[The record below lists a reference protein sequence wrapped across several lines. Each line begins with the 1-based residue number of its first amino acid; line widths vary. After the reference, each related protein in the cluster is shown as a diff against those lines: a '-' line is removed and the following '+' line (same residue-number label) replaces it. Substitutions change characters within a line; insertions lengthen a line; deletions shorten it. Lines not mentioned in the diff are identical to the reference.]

1 MAPSLQQ
8 PDHNAEG
15 VPRLLLQLEPW
26 YRTFLGNLADHLGYR
41 RPPPL
46 PLLSGPAAFWS
57 DVFVDRRIPL
67 APFRQS
73 LLCHIFVLVAVWGF
87 TQTWVKRS
95 RMLPQDIARGQ
106 KISYFEVT
114 EYLPTISSG
123 GSPAK
128 VGPKGE
134 PAYAKQPIISL
145 PELPDNRTQTII
157 NPSAP
162 KLLANEAKLPNLVAW
177 THVPAPS
184 PSAATRSASQLHLPA
199 DAVTVVQ
206 PTPDAAQRKIT
217 ELRLPKLDVAVVEP
231 APTHAA
237 QRKLGDLN
245 IDYFEAQLLA
255 PKLAVAE
262 QRAAAGSAAA
272 MANVPPPP
280 PSEVAGGSRQAIGQL
295 IALGL
300 NPVTP
305 AGPIEVPQG
314 SRRGTFA
321 ATPEGKAGA
330 PGTPDVQGG
339 EKGDGAPG
347 NASSGRATGPGAGD
361 IPHGVFVGGGPGPSA
376 TVPVVGKTPPGGG
389 TPNMRALIAAST
401 PRPDIPRSSQ
411 PGAMVARPELGKIE
425 DQVFGTKRYYSLV
438 LNMPNLTSAGGSW
451 IIRFAELNENRAP
464 GELMGPVATHKVD
477 PAYPAEMMRAR
488 VEGTVTLYAVIRS
501 DGSVGEIRVL
511 RGLDERLDENAKVA
525 LSRWQFRPAMKNGT
539 AVDLEAVVQI
549 PFAASKLPF

>member
-1 MAPSLQQ
+1 MAPSSQQ
-8 PDHNAEG
+8 LDHNSEG

-26 YRTFLGNLADHLGYR
+26 YRTFLGNLAHHLAYR

-46 PLLSGPAAFWS
+46 PLRSSPAAFWP
-57 DVFVDRRIPL
+57 DVFVERRIPL
-67 APFRQS
+67 VPFQQS
-73 LLCHIFVLVAVWGF
+73 LLCHIFVLVAIWGF
-87 TQTWVKRS
+87 TQTLVKRS
-95 RMLPQDIARGQ
+95 RMVPQDITRS

-114 EYLPTISSG
+114 EYLPTISTG

-134 PAYAKQPIISL
+134 PAYAKQPIISV
-145 PELPDNRTQTII
+145 PELSDNRTQTII
-157 NPSAP
+157 NPNAP
-162 KLLANEAKLPNLVAW
+162 KLLASGAKLPNLVAW
-177 THVPAPS
+177 TNVPAPS
-184 PSAATRSASQLHLPA
+184 PSAATRSASQLQLPA

-206 PTPDAAQRKIT
+206 PAPDAAQHKIT
-217 ELRLPKLDVAVVEP
+217 ELRLPKLDAAVVEP

-245 IDYFEAQLLA
+245 VDYFEAQLLA

-262 QRAAAGSAAA
+262 QRSAAGSAADI
-272 MANVPPPP
+272 ANVPPPP
-280 PSEVAGGSRQAIGQL
+280 PGAVAGGSRQAIGQL

-300 NPVTP
+300 DPVAP

-339 EKGDGAPG
+339 EKGDGATG
-347 NASSGRATGPGAGD
+347 NAGSGRAAGTGAGD
-361 IPHGVFVGGGPGPSA
+361 IPRGIFVGGGPGPSA
-376 TVPVVGKTPPGGG
+376 SVPGKTPPGGG
-389 TPNMRALIAAST
+389 TPNTTALIAASA
-401 PRPDIPRSSQ
+401 PHPDIPRSSQ
-411 PGAMVARPELGKIE
+411 PGGIVARPERGKIE

-438 LNMPNLTSAGGSW
+438 LNMPNLTSVGGSW

-464 GELMGPVATHKVD
+464 GELVGPVATHKVD